1 MALEP
6 PPETVHDSADA
17 AYEAI
22 RMWAQERG
30 YGIKKRR
37 TKEDKKG
44 SVRRRDIECDR
55 SGVHNV
61 VNPCRP
67 QTVTRRTDCPFK
79 VKLLRQVDGDNGAS
93 WRIVVVNP
101 SHNHDA
107 SLDPRV
113 HLCHRKR
120 SRQQLDQIKALTT
133 VGQPGRVI
141 LTTLLQENPGTM
153 LVPRDIY
160 NEQRQVEAQRQ
171 ARDTFMDRW
180 DKLCKAKTP
189 NQYEELWR
197 KLKRDYLDKPKLLG
211 YLETEHYPNRQEVA
225 FAWTSEIRHFGQQ
238 VTSQLEGSHA
248 DIKKILHRASGD
260 LLDVTTKIRND
271 IHVKR
276 QDFERAFAAARFYPP
291 ADVTA
296 ARVPI
301 FTKNFNMLVTA
312 QGLRKVA
319 EQYNKAKADRFD
331 VVKLGDCTGAFTK
344 VFGLPCKHEIA
355 RQLSLNKDWK
365 ISLEDIDPHWH
376 FVRGES
382 PPPISLPPALEEAV
396 ILESALVEPPGRP
409 NKNARMTDTST
420 RRDPSSLS
428 LLTNLQVVTT
438 AGHRGARTK
447 SMPKPVPLWINTFSG
462 DMA

>member
-160 NEQRQVEAQRQ
+160 NEQSRLRREQPSCLTSIESLIETLEKDNDWAFEVKIDPESRRVTHLFFTLSYSVGLMQSFPDVALMDAIYKTNRFKMPLLHFVGVTPIDTSFSAAFCFVPGKCADDYLWALQMFKFAMGNIKPRVIVTDGDHGLKGACREVFPDVPQRLCLWNVNQNVLAKVKTTWKENALGGLTTGQVEAQRQ

-180 DKLCKAKTP
+180 DKVSC
-189 NQYEELWR
+189 
-197 KLKRDYLDKPKLLG
+197 
-211 YLETEHYPNRQEVA
+211 
-225 FAWTSEIRHFGQQ
+225 S
-238 VTSQLEGSHA
+238 S
-248 DIKKILHRASGD
+248 
-260 LLDVTTKIRND
+260 
-271 IHVKR
+271 
-276 QDFERAFAAARFYPP
+276 
-291 ADVTA
+291 
-296 ARVPI
+296 I
-301 FTKNFNMLVTA
+301 FRWN
-312 QGLRKVA
+312 
-319 EQYNKAKADRFD
+319 
-331 VVKLGDCTGAFTK
+331 
-344 VFGLPCKHEIA
+344 
-355 RQLSLNKDWK
+355 
-365 ISLEDIDPHWH
+365 
-376 FVRGES
+376 
-382 PPPISLPPALEEAV
+382 
-396 ILESALVEPPGRP
+396 
-409 NKNARMTDTST
+409 
-420 RRDPSSLS
+420 
-428 LLTNLQVVTT
+428 
-438 AGHRGARTK
+438 
-447 SMPKPVPLWINTFSG
+447 
-462 DMA
+462 